1 MAFPPPEPQVPV
13 FYYPLTVTCDPD
25 VAGTAS
31 GRGSYAPETV
41 VTDAVAVINAYL
53 SGDSSSINVSVADVN
68 RDGVIDI
75 TDAVAIINLTFGSK
89 RGSKNG
95 SKLATLVE
103 VMCYA
108 QDIIYSCNSCW
119 FVVKKLCGGLLC
131 QSLCLIPSHWRPQI
145 LSISFRISTQLS
157 IRRF

>member
-1 MAFPPPEPQVPV
+1 
-13 FYYPLTVTCDPD
+13 
-25 VAGTAS
+25 
-31 GRGSYAPETV
+31 
-41 VTDAVAVINAYL
+41 VTDTVAVINAYL

-108 QDIIYSCNSCW
+108 QDDSFFASPWYRPARSA
-119 FVVKKLCGGLLC
+119 LLPALKAHLPRL
-131 QSLCLIPSHWRPQI
+131 QSRLGAKASKNFLFNTI
-145 LSISFRISTQLS
+145 L
-157 IRRF
+157 